1 MPHPLAPMTGS
12 APPWIMGV
20 LNVTPDSF
28 SDGGRYAGFEAACA
42 RAREMVAEGAS
53 IVDVGGESTAPGS
66 RPLDPEEEL
75 ARIRPVVAALAP
87 EMPLS
92 IDTYHA
98 RTAAAC
104 LALGARIV
112 NDVSALR
119 ADPELARVVAEA
131 GAVLVMMHA
140 KDAPLPH
147 ASDRPARY
155 RDPVAEIA
163 GFLLRRVEVALA
175 AGIAAER
182 IVLDPGWGRFV
193 SLDPAHSFELL
204 RRFGELAER
213 LAPFPLL
220 VGVSQKGFLGVPM
233 AERPPLAQ
241 LAALHALERGAALVR
256 THHPR
261 MMRRFLELADSMGRD
276 FPARGRYPAES
287 TRKAGESSAASS
299 SRALRPSAG

>member
-1 MPHPLAPMTGS
+1 MPHPLTGITGS
-12 APPWIMGV
+12 PPPWIMGV

-28 SDGGRYAGFEAACA
+28 SDGGRYERFEAAVA
-42 RAREMVAEGAS
+42 RAREMCAEGAA

-66 RPLDPEEEL
+66 RPLDAETEL
-75 ARIRPVVAALAP
+75 SRIRPVVAALAS
-87 EMPLS
+87 EIPLS
-92 IDTYHA
+92 VDTYHA

-104 LALGARIV
+104 LALGARII

-119 ADPELARVVAEA
+119 ADPALARVVAEA
-131 GAVLVMMHA
+131 GAVLMMMHA

-147 ASDRPARY
+147 AGDRPAHY

-163 GFLLRRVEVALA
+163 DFLLRRVDVALA
-175 AGIAAER
+175 AGIAPER

-193 SLDPAHSFELL
+193 SLDPAHSWELL
-204 RRFGELAER
+204 RRFEELAER

-233 AERPPLAQ
+233 AERPPLSQ

-261 MMRRFLELADSMGRD
+261 MMRRFLDAAERMGRS
-276 FPARGRYPAES
+276 FPARARYA
-287 TRKAGESSAASS
+287 AGA
-299 SRALRPSAG
+299 P